1 MLLSLQAMTDE
12 NKQLAFAAIKNQE
25 KIKVGA
31 VSYLNTKPLIYGFEK
46 GMMQDEIELLIDH
59 PRNIADALLDGTID
73 IGLVPVAIIPQMQS
87 HYIQSEFCIAADGEV
102 ATVCLFSEMP
112 LEQIETVLLDYQ
124 SRTSVMLVQYLFK
137 YYWKLQPAFVDASTD
152 FVAQIKGTTAAVVIG
167 DRAFAQRNISAYCF
181 DLSLAWKTHTGLPF
195 VFAAWVSN
203 RPLSKQFVDSFDA
216 ANQAGFLQLDE
227 VIKENPF
234 SIFDLRKY
242 YTQYIQYKLD
252 VAKKEG
258 LQLFLDWCSNSIPE
272 KLSQMH

>member
-1 MLLSLQAMTDE
+1 MLLSLQAMTDD
-12 NKQLAFAAIKNQE
+12 NNQLAFVAINSME

-31 VSYLNTKPLIYGFEK
+31 VSYLNTKPLIYGFEN
-46 GMMQDEIELLIDH
+46 GMMKDEIELVIGH

-102 ATVCLFSEMP
+102 ATVCLFSEVP
-112 LEQIETVLLDYQ
+112 LEQIETVILDYQ

-137 YYWKLQPAFVDASTD
+137 YYWKLQPAFVDASTG
-152 FVAQIKGTTAAVVIG
+152 FEAQIEGTTAAVVIG
-167 DRAFAQRNISAYCF
+167 DRAFSQRNVSAFYF
-181 DLSLAWKTHTGLPF
+181 DLSLAWKVYTGLPF

-203 RPLSKQFVDSFDA
+203 RPLSKQFIERFNV

-227 VIKENPF
+227 VIRENPF

-242 YTQYIQYKLD
+242 YTQYIQYKLND
-252 VAKKEG
+252 AKREG
-258 LQLFLDWCSNSIPE
+258 LQLFLDWCSESMLT
-272 KLSQMH
+272 KSTQML